1 VPLVPARCAP
11 VLFLLALTSFA
22 APDPCIFAF
31 GARET
36 LRQLTGP
43 HFLSAGV
50 AAWHVVRARI
60 HLHEYR
66 CGNYF
71 YFYRISRG
79 ETKGFIPFCRIYSMG
94 IGRYMAKELA
104 KELDSKSREF
114 FEFVMPAIDMAEDG
128 NELAVV
134 IDCPGF
140 AKKDISLRI
149 AGNILSISAK
159 REQEESLGTVYYRHR
174 PLKIDKKI
182 ILPISVKEDE
192 KIVGKATYENGVV
205 TLRIP
210 IPKSTNIPIA

>member
-1 VPLVPARCAP
+1 
-11 VLFLLALTSFA
+11 
-22 APDPCIFAF
+22 
-31 GARET
+31 
-36 LRQLTGP
+36 
-43 HFLSAGV
+43 
-50 AAWHVVRARI
+50 
-60 HLHEYR
+60 
-66 CGNYF
+66 
-71 YFYRISRG
+71 
-79 ETKGFIPFCRIYSMG
+79 MG

-128 NELAVV
+128 NELVVV
-134 IDCPGF
+134 IDVPGF

-182 ILPISVKEDE
+182 VLPISVKEEE

>member
-1 VPLVPARCAP
+1 
-11 VLFLLALTSFA
+11 
-22 APDPCIFAF
+22 
-31 GARET
+31 
-36 LRQLTGP
+36 
-43 HFLSAGV
+43 
-50 AAWHVVRARI
+50 
-60 HLHEYR
+60 
-66 CGNYF
+66 
-71 YFYRISRG
+71 
-79 ETKGFIPFCRIYSMG
+79 MG

-128 NELAVV
+128 NELVVV

-159 REQEESLGTVYYRHR
+159 REQEESTGTVYYRHR
-174 PLKIDKKI
+174 PLKIDKKV
-182 ILPISVKEDE
+182 ILPIAVKEEE